1 MNVPYYIA
9 KRYLLSKSSNNAIN
23 FISLIAGIGI
33 IIGSASL
40 FIVLSGFA
48 GLKDFSLQFTT
59 LIDPDLKAIPS
70 SGKSFFVSDEE
81 ITQLQN
87 SESIASFSK
96 VIEEQVILSFDDKKR
111 MATIKGVDENYQTV
125 NKIDSLIYQ
134 GSWLKKDENQLA
146 DGWGQIVVG
155 WGISNDLSFGV
166 LDYAKSVK
174 IFVPKPG
181 KGQVTSM
188 KNAFNSI
195 DAFNV
200 GVFQINED
208 LDNKYVFTNLE
219 TAQSLL
225 NYKQNQFSS
234 IEFKLNQNIDEEVAI
249 KEIISIL
256 GDKVIIKNRA
266 QLNDALYKMLNTE
279 NLAVY
284 LIFTLVLVIALFNVI
299 GSIIMMILDKRKSL
313 TTLFNLGVTL
323 KDIRNIFFVQGS
335 LMSISGGLIGL
346 FLGFVVVWLQQSF
359 SLIMITPS
367 LPYPVSIQFLNFI
380 IVIVTISILGIIAS
394 KIASR
399 RISKKLIET

>member
-1 MNVPYYIA
+1 MNVPFYIA

-96 VIEEQVILSFDDKKR
+96 IIEEQVILSFDDKKR

-234 IEFKLNQNIDEEVAI
+234 IEFKLNQNIDEEVA
-249 KEIISIL
+249 KNEIISIL

>member
-96 VIEEQVILSFDDKKR
+96 IIEEQVILSFDDKKR

-299 GSIIMMILDKRKSL
+299 GSIIMMILDKRKSHYIIL
-313 TTLFNLGVTL
+313 VLHLRILEIYSLFRAV
-323 KDIRNIFFVQGS
+323 
-335 LMSISGGLIGL
+335 
-346 FLGFVVVWLQQSF
+346 
-359 SLIMITPS
+359 
-367 LPYPVSIQFLNFI
+367 
-380 IVIVTISILGIIAS
+380 
-394 KIASR
+394 
-399 RISKKLIET
+399 

>member
-313 TTLFNLGVTL
+313 TTLYNLGVTL

>member
-1 MNVPYYIA
+1 MNVPFYIA

-87 SESIASFSK
+87 SESITSFSK

-111 MATIKGVDENYQTV
+111 MATIKGVDINYQTV

-234 IEFKLNQNIDEEVAI
+234 IEFKLNQNIDEEVT
-249 KEIISIL
+249 KNEIISIL

-266 QLNDALYKMLNTE
+266 ELNDALYKMLNTE

-335 LMSISGGLIGL
+335 LMSISGGLVGL
-346 FLGFVVVWLQQSF
+346 FLGFIVVWLQQSF

-399 RISKKLIET
+399 RISKNLIEP

>member
-1 MNVPYYIA
+1 MNVPFYIA

-96 VIEEQVILSFDDKKR
+96 IIEEQVILSFDDKKR